1 MGSLAKEVECRREQV
16 LRAAVWASPA
26 LAPGGTPAP
35 ATGSWAWGTPEP
47 GHFTHF
53 GLPFIASSAIF
64 SPLLTLS
71 LFSVISNNVTASLE
85 SIHQSRKKPML
96 TLIKKKNTICASQG
110 RALTPTSGA
119 TPTAPATTARGRAAR
134 GNQIPRGRVPS
145 HRWRPHSHAHSAEPG
160 RWGDRL

>member
-96 TLIKKKNTICASQG
+96 TLIKKKKTICASQG
-110 RALTPTSGA
+110 RALTLAPPPQPPLPLHGAGQPGVILSLIHISEPTRQAS
-119 TPTAPATTARGRAAR
+119 
-134 GNQIPRGRVPS
+134 
-145 HRWRPHSHAHSAEPG
+145 
-160 RWGDRL
+160 